1 MEVRTT
7 KSGNAPTESGNAPNE
22 TVSSVN
28 LLTGIRGSDLV
39 LPKLRV
45 DPFVA
50 LSPKPGERGARLRR
64 LLLRTDALVVL
75 LAIALVDLMRWSA
88 WGDSTP
94 IGHLLAFAVVS
105 TPVWLVLAH
114 ASGLYHAGGYRVEHD
129 TAEEAAPIIR
139 VTTMWAWSMVIAI
152 LVTQGSVSW
161 IEQLVLLWGVVCVL
175 SIVGRSV
182 ARAYG
187 RRQAWYLQNALVL
200 GTSSQAAS
208 VVRKILRHPE
218 SGVNVVAVVDL
229 DAEDDAVRRIADFSF
244 IPVIG
249 SLASIGD
256 LVVKH
261 EIHRV
266 IIGSSPSTGD
276 RDELLDSLAA
286 EGVQIDIIPTPFQ
299 ALGARVDVHHLE
311 GAPLMTLPRARLTR
325 SARFLKRAF
334 DIAVSAVA
342 LVMLLPLLAGVAIAI
357 KLDSRGPLFFRQTR
371 VGRDGHRFT
380 LWKLRSMHRDADARK
395 SDFAELNLHGPTPGE
410 GMFKI
415 RDDPRITRVGRVIR
429 RYSLD
434 ELPQLYNVLIGDMS
448 LVGPRP
454 LIEEEAGQVE
464 GRFRHR
470 LALTPGIT
478 GLWQVYGR
486 SDIPFSEMV
495 SLDYLYVTNWTLWG
509 DMKLLMKTLPAV
521 AHGNGAY

>member
-1 MEVRTT
+1 MEVETT

-22 TVSSVN
+22 AVSSVN
-28 LLTGIRGSDLV
+28 LLTGIRGSEV
-39 LPKLRV
+39 ILPKLRV

-50 LSPKPGERGARLRR
+50 LSPRPGERGARLRR
-64 LLLRTDALVVL
+64 LLLHTDALVVL
-75 LAIALVDLMRWSA
+75 LAIALVDLVRWSV
-88 WGDSTP
+88 WGDSAP
-94 IGHLLAFAVVS
+94 VGHLLAFAAVS
-105 TPVWLVLAH
+105 APAWIILAH

-152 LVTQGSVSW
+152 LVTRGALSW
-161 IEQLVLLWGVVCVL
+161 IEQLALLWGVVCVL
-175 SIVGRSV
+175 SIVGRSL

-200 GTSSQAAS
+200 GTSAQAAS

-229 DAEDDAVRRIADFSF
+229 DAEDDAVERIADFSF
-244 IPVIG
+244 IPVLSG
-249 SLASIGD
+249 LASIGE
-256 LVVKH
+256 LVASH

-276 RDELLDSLAA
+276 RDEMLHALAA

-325 SARFLKRAF
+325 SARLLKRAL
-334 DIAVSAVA
+334 DVTVSAVA
-342 LVMLLPLLAGVAIAI
+342 LVVFLPLLAGIAIAI

-380 LWKLRSMHRDADARK
+380 LWKFRSMHPDADAQK
-395 SDFAELNLHGPTPGE
+395 SEFAELNLHGPTPGE

-415 RDDPRITRVGRVIR
+415 REDPRVTRVGRVMR

-509 DMKLLMKTLPAV
+509 DVKLLMKTLPAV
-521 AHGNGAY
+521 ARGNGAY